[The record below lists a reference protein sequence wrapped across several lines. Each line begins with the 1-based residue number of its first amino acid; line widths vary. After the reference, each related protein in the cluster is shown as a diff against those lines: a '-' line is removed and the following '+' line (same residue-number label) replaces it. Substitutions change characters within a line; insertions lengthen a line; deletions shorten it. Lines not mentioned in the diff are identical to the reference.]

1 MRPPCLSQM
10 RHVKIPDDGAEIGPN
25 RGKPDLTR
33 RRPEPDEG
41 VGREVVGKRPIAG
54 QPDRES
60 MHRRRVRLVD
70 LVKIHD
76 PSGGLRAKSGLVTC
90 PQAAARSPQDRDRA
104 PGLRTADYGLRR

>member
-1 MRPPCLSQM
+1 MGN
-10 RHVKIPDDGAEIGPN
+10 VKIPDDGAEIGPN

-76 PSGGLRAKSGLVTC
+76 PLEGYARKRLTLHVAPAFALRATAR
-90 PQAAARSPQDRDRA
+90 QALRDREPA
-104 PGLRTADYGLRR
+104 NREHNECP